1 MLGDCV
7 MRNMRIGH
15 HLWSILAIAVIGLAL
30 IGALGLY
37 RLHDTLTTDRMDKT
51 RNLAEVA
58 YGVAARYHARVQAGE
73 LGEADAKRL
82 ALADLETLRSE
93 EHTSELQSLMR
104 IPYAV

>member
-15 HLWSILAIAVIGLAL
+15 RLWSILAIAVIGLAL

-51 RNLAEVA
+51 RNLAAVA
-58 YGVAARYHARVQAGE
+58 YGVAARSHARVQAGE
-73 LGEADAKRL
+73 LGEDEAKSM
-82 ALADLETLRSE
+82 ALAALGTQRYDEKEYFWVQDR
-93 EHTSELQSLMR
+93 Q
-104 IPYAV
+104 